1 MNMTDAEIKKDLYY
15 YAFNYRNASTPD
27 ADDWWLALERHS
39 KELKSITREKV
50 LAELARDNP
59 PVAWK
64 RIYHGAINYL
74 DTDKYAQGDVEP
86 LYAMPP
92 VPEGWKLVPIEPN
105 EDMILAAF
113 NVQRSEWSNP
123 IGHFVSHYKAML
135 SAAPKKG

>member
-1 MNMTDAEIKKDLYY
+1 MNMTDAEIKE
-15 YAFNYRNASTPD
+15 
-27 ADDWWLALERHS
+27 LAIKHGLCQPSGDQFVAIDVKQLSFAHELEAV
-39 KELKSITREKV
+39 TREKV
-50 LAELARDNP
+50 LAELAKNNP

-105 EDMILAAF
+105 EDMVLAAF

-135 SAAPKKG
+135 AAAPKKG